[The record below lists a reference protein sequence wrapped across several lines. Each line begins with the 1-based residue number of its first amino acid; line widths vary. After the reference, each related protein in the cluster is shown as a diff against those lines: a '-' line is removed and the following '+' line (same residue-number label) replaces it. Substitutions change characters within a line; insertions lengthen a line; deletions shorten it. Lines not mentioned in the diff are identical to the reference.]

1 LNLHHWQTW
10 MYLTVPVM
18 LYGGERFI
26 RALRSSIKAVTIQ
39 KVTIF
44 NHFYIDLITFQK
56 WFYKLC

>member
-56 WFYKLC
+56 WF